1 MKKHL
6 TTALLGLAL
15 ILPAAHA
22 APEAPAKDKKPA
34 AAAKAPAKKNTDN
47 KKPAAA
53 KEKPLPPSSN
63 NP

>member
-53 KEKPLPPSSN
+53 K
-63 NP
+63 